1 MSESEFDIIKN
12 YFHLDGETS
21 QQPDWLDTGIG
32 DDAAILNTA
41 PFNSSQ
47 TEQQLIAVDTLN
59 AGVHFLEDTAP
70 ADIGYKALAVNVSD
84 IAAMGGQP
92 LWFTLAIS
100 LPKIDHDWLKDFCT
114 GLSEMANQH
123 AIKLIGGDTTSGPL
137 SITIQIAGKVPAQQA
152 LKRSGARPG
161 DDIYVTGSLGDGAAG
176 LSLLQ
181 QGEKKINAYQQTLI
195 DRLHRP
201 IPRVNVG
208 IAIRKHASACIDISD
223 GLAGDLGHILERS
236 SSEANKLGAELHLDR
251 IPLSESLQQSGL
263 AVEKQQALAL
273 HGGDDYELCF
283 TAPQS
288 ERLAIEMISQQ
299 SECPISNIGSII
311 EEQGL
316 YIIEKEQRIAITET
330 GFDHFAKS

>member
-12 YFHLDGETS
+12 YFHLNGETS
-21 QQPDWLDTGIG
+21 HQPDWLDTGIG
-32 DDAAILNTA
+32 DDAAILNIS
-41 PFNSSQ
+41 PDD
-47 TEQQLIAVDTLN
+47 QQLISIDTLN
-59 AGVHFLEDTAP
+59 AGVHFLEQTTP
-70 ADIGYKALAVNVSD
+70 TDIGYKALAVNVSD

-181 QGEKKINAYQQTLI
+181 QGEKNFNVYQQALI
-195 DRLHRP
+195 DHLHRP
-201 IPRVNVG
+201 VPRVHVG
-208 IAIRKHASACIDISD
+208 IAIRKNASACIDISD
-223 GLAGDLGHILERS
+223 GLAGDLGHILAS
-236 SSEANKLGAELHLDR
+236 SSSGAKILGAELHLDR
-251 IPLSESLQQSGL
+251 LPLSESLQQSGL
-263 AVEKQQALAL
+263 AVERQQALAL

-299 SECPISNIGSII
+299 VECPISNIGTII

-316 YIIEKEQRIAITET
+316 YIIDKEQRIAITET